1 MVNDSGNKSVLY
13 GLDGEG
19 SIKRSIKINAK
30 NRDWEDLTIDP
41 EGNIYIGNF
50 GNNENDS
57 KQLSI
62 YKIHAD
68 SITSNQKSITPE
80 IISFSYSE
88 QKKFPPKR
96 KKRHFDCEA
105 FFYFQDSLYL
115 FTKSRNPKNHGK
127 TNLYKLP
134 AKKGNYSIKMSDSFD
149 TCKKSMCWVTS
160 VDINDSGKKMALLTE
175 NSVYVFNN
183 ISSNNLFTS
192 DVKRY
197 TFDYKSQKESVA
209 FKNDSTLYI
218 ADEYLGTTGGNV
230 YEFKI
235 E

>member
-96 KKRHFDCEA
+96 KK
-105 FFYFQDSLYL
+105 
-115 FTKSRNPKNHGK
+115 
-127 TNLYKLP
+127 
-134 AKKGNYSIKMSDSFD
+134 D
-149 TCKKSMCWVTS
+149 TL
-160 VDINDSGKKMALLTE
+160 I
-175 NSVYVFNN
+175 
-183 ISSNNLFTS
+183 
-192 DVKRY
+192 VKRFSISKTHY
-197 TFDYKSQKESVA
+197 TCLLKVEIQKITEKPTFTNFLLRKV
-209 FKNDSTLYI
+209 
-218 ADEYLGTTGGNV
+218 TTV
-230 YEFKI
+230 
-235 E
+235 